1 MAVVACSRSSTEDFG
16 VALRVSIAM
25 PEKGAAGASIA
36 LELAASW
43 NTVAAVNV
51 HGDGSMLSV

>member
-1 MAVVACSRSSTEDFG
+1 MVVVACSGSSTEDFG
-16 VALRVSIAM
+16 LALRVSIAM

-43 NTVAAVNV
+43 NTVAVNV

>member
-1 MAVVACSRSSTEDFG
+1 MVVAHCSRSSTEDFG
-16 VALRVSIAM
+16 VALRVSLAM
-25 PEKGAAGASIA
+25 PGKGAAGASIA

-43 NTVAAVNV
+43 NTVAVNV

>member
-1 MAVVACSRSSTEDFG
+1 MVVVACSRSSTEDFG
-16 VALRVSIAM
+16 VALRVSMARTI
-25 PEKGAAGASIA
+25 EKGAAGASIA

-43 NTVAAVNV
+43 NTVAVNV